1 MRSPLLIS
9 TILVL
14 LLTAGCSKDSEKGGT
29 TRVNG
34 SIHVVAGQQNGDV
47 ATVNGAISVD
57 EKAIF
62 GGADTVNG
70 DIFVG
75 AHATGTSAKTVN
87 GNVTLDSG
95 ARINGDIASVNGLL
109 TLKEGAEVTGSL
121 GNVNGGISLT
131 NAHAA
136 HGVVTVNGDIS
147 ILGTSKVEGGLR
159 VKTLSVGVLS
169 YDKSEPRII
178 IGPGASVQG
187 ELKFERK
194 VKLYVSDKATIGPV
208 SGATPIAFSGD
219 TPPP

>member
-1 MRSPLLIS
+1 MRSPLLIPVV
-9 TILVL
+9 LVFMVA
-14 LLTAGCSKDSEKGGT
+14 TGCAKNSENGGT

-34 SIHVVAGQQNGDV
+34 SVHVVAGQQNGNVD
-47 ATVNGAISVD
+47 TVNGAISID
-57 EKAIF
+57 EKAAF
-62 GGADTVNG
+62 GNADTVNG

-95 ARINGDIASVNGLL
+95 ARIDGEIASVNGLL
-109 TLKEGAEVTGSL
+109 TLNDGAEVTGPL

-136 HGVVTVNGDIS
+136 KGIVTINGDIS

-169 YDKSEPRII
+169 YDKSVPRII
-178 IGPGASVQG
+178 IGPGATVQG
-187 ELKFERK
+187 ELRFDRK
-194 VKLYVSDKATIGPV
+194 VKLYVSDKASIGTV

>member
-1 MRSPLLIS
+1 MRFPLLTPIM
-9 TILVL
+9 LAFVL
-14 LLTAGCSKDSEKGGT
+14 AAGCTKNSEEGGT
-29 TRVNG
+29 NRVNG
-34 SIHVVAGQQNGDV
+34 SIHVVAGQQNGNVD
-47 ATVNGAISVD
+47 TVNGAISID
-57 EKAIF
+57 EKATF
-62 GGADTVNG
+62 GAADTVNG
-70 DIFVG
+70 DIFIG

-87 GNVTLDSG
+87 GNITLDSG
-95 ARINGDIASVNGLL
+95 ARISGEIASVNGLL
-109 TLKEGAEVTGSL
+109 TLHDGADVMGPL
-121 GNVNGGISLT
+121 GNINGGISLT

-136 HGVVTVNGDIS
+136 QGVVTVNGDIS

-178 IGPGASVQG
+178 IGPGAAVQG